1 MARSERDARYRE
13 ILTHAVCGKGSKY
26 SQNTYTVNPA
36 NRPTTIGGCW
46 VMNHSYDAELVGDF
60 VEVHG
65 RFDINVWYSY
75 NGNSET
81 AVAKDTV
88 SYVEQIP
95 LRELDPLCTREGME
109 VTIKV
114 LQQPN
119 CLDASVVDNGREI
132 MVRVE
137 KEMAAEVVGRTK
149 VFVLCAEPPAFKDEE
164 DPIEEDVFVEDEEDD
179 FED

>member
-1 MARSERDARYRE
+1 MVRPGKDLHYRE
-13 ILTHAVCGKGSKY
+13 IITHAVCGKGSKY
-26 SQNTYTVNPA
+26 SQNTYTINPA

-88 SYVEQIP
+88 SYIDQVP
-95 LRELDPLCTREGME
+95 LRELDPLSSREGME
-109 VTIKV
+109 VAVKV
-114 LQQPN
+114 VQQPN

-132 MVRVE
+132 LVRVE
-137 KEMAAEVVGRTK
+137 KELAVEVIGRTK
-149 VFVLCAEPPAFKDEE
+149 VFVLCADPPVFKEE
-164 DPIEEDVFVEDEEDD
+164 EELAESETFVEEEDD
-179 FED
+179 EFED

>member
-1 MARSERDARYRE
+1 MARSERDLRYRE
-13 ILTHAVCGKGSKY
+13 IITHAVCGKGSKY
-26 SQNTYTVNPA
+26 SQSTYTITPA

-46 VMNHSYDAELVGDF
+46 VMNHSYDAELVGDM

-88 SYVEQIP
+88 TYVEQIP
-95 LRELDPLCTREGME
+95 LRELDPLCSREGME
-109 VTIKV
+109 VSIKV

-119 CLDASVVDNGREI
+119 CLDATVVNNGREI
-132 MVRVE
+132 SVRVE
-137 KEMAAEVVGRTK
+137 KDLSVEVVGRTK
-149 VFVLCAEPPAFKDEE
+149 VFVLCGEPQHLKEEEIFEEELFDDE
-164 DPIEEDVFVEDEEDD
+164 EEDD
-179 FED
+179 YEG